1 MTARAQE
8 PGYFDA
14 LYAADPDPWRFTT
27 SAYEAAKYA
36 ATLAALPRPRYPSAM
51 EVGCSIGELTARL
64 ATKCDAVLG
73 IDVAAAAIAAAEKRC
88 AGLPGVRFERV
99 DFPAD
104 SPAGR
109 FDLVVLSEMLYYF
122 DAPTL
127 AQVAERVR
135 ALAEPGADLMLVH
148 WLGPTPDYP
157 LTGDDAV
164 AAFEAAAPWARVMRR
179 ARTADYRLDVLRAD

>member
-1 MTARAQE
+1 MAKAQD

-36 ATLAALPRPRYPSAM
+36 ATLTALPRPRYADAI

-64 ATKCDAVLG
+64 STRCNMVLG
-73 IDVAAAAIAAAEKRC
+73 IDVAAAAIAAAEQRC
-88 AGLPGVRFERV
+88 AGLPGVRFARV
-99 DFPAD
+99 DLPAETP
-104 SPAGR
+104 SGT
-109 FDLVVLSEMLYYF
+109 FDLVVLSEVLYYF

-127 AQVAERVR
+127 VRVGERVR
-135 ALAEPGADLMLVH
+135 ALARPDADIVLVH

-164 AAFEAAAPWARVMRR
+164 AAFEAAAPWAAVTQR